1 MPTASSRTIPRLETE
16 NLVTITLYSG
26 PISYFARKSEIAL
39 AEKGLAF
46 ERIMVPFTQARGYT
60 PKHPA
65 VLAAN
70 PKAQVPVLVDGDLT
84 LFDSSLIFEY
94 LRRLIPSR
102 RCCRGIRR
110 TGRAAGCWSC
120 SATILLPAVRPIMH
134 RSVPPTSPEERRK
147 EEEAGRRGEAVLV
160 EHYGTLEG
168 RLGTAGYLCGTYSIA
183 DIGVFMAITF
193 SLRLK
198 GPSLDGH
205 PKLSAWYARV
215 GARPAVARVKEDLLA
230 ADRVLSPTLYA

>member
-1 MPTASSRTIPRLETE
+1 M
-16 NLVTITLYSG
+16 TITLYSG

-46 ERIMVPFTQARGYT
+46 ERIMVPFTQERGYS

-65 VLAAN
+65 VLGAN

-94 LRRLIPSR
+94 LEEAYPNPPLLPRDPKDRA
-102 RCCRGIRR
+102 RCRMLELFGDE
-110 TGRAAGCWSC
+110 
-120 SATILLPAVRPIMH
+120 ILLPAVRPIMH
-134 RSVPPTSPEERRK
+134 RSVPPTSAEERRK
-147 EEEAGRRGEAVLV
+147 EEESGRRGEAVLL

-168 RLGTAGYLCGTYSIA
+168 RIGAADYLCGSYSIA

-215 GARPAVARVKEDLLA
+215 GARPAVARVKDDLLA